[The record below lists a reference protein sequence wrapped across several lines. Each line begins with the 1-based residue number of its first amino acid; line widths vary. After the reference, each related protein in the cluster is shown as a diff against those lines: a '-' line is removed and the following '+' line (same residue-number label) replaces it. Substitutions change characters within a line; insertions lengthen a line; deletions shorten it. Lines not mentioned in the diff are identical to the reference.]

1 MSKYLNF
8 SYDSNKTFA
17 NIFFMFFTSKI
28 FFCCK
33 SNKRKVRSKWELI
46 LRPLSLIVSNVTS
59 YNFIPIISSCFLRQK
74 FYLFT
79 KKKEHDPNEKMV
91 SSTWLTSNIYI
102 FAYEIK
108 ENNFLIFFTS
118 KILEKIYKMMHL
130 KQLQMKLSKPAPFWI
145 LFPSFLVHNKKQKR
159 KKI

>member
-1 MSKYLNF
+1 MKYLNF

-46 LRPLSLIVSNVTS
+46 LRPLFLIVSNVTS

-74 FYLFT
+74 FHLFI
-79 KKKEHDPNEKMV
+79 KKKKG
-91 SSTWLTSNIYI
+91 TR
-102 FAYEIK
+102 
-108 ENNFLIFFTS
+108 S
-118 KILEKIYKMMHL
+118 KWKDGL
-130 KQLQMKLSKPAPFWI
+130 KYMTYVKYLHFCIW
-145 LFPSFLVHNKKQKR
+145 NKKNFYFSLQKYW
-159 KKI
+159 KKVTKWCIWNDYKWSSQNQLLSGSCFPHF